1 MSRRTQQLGAKQ
13 HRFPVGHGGAFRKSR
28 SVKEIT
34 LTERLYEGLFL
45 IDASVA
51 SQGWTELESMMIG
64 IVEGHGGA
72 IEYSEKWPEQ
82 RLAYEIKGTKRGV
95 YFLIYF
101 RADTQKIVSMRTDA
115 QLNEKIMRSLFVQE
129 DFLEEEMKRRKDIA
143 DRRAAQP
150 DPSAAPRRDSA
161 SSETT
166 ESASSTEE
174 GEAPAAESANEAE
187 PEAVAAEPV
196 SEEATETV
204 AEEAGETETA
214 EADTVAADAAPE
226 SEEEKG

>member
-1 MSRRTQQLGAKQ
+1 M
-13 HRFPVGHGGAFRKSR
+13 
-28 SVKEIT
+28 
-34 LTERLYEGLFL
+34 TERLYEGLFL

-64 IVEGHGGA
+64 IVESHGGA

-101 RADTQKIVSMRTDA
+101 RADTQSIVSMRTDA

-150 DPSAAPRRDSA
+150 DPSSAPQRDSA
-161 SSETT
+161 SSEN
-166 ESASSTEE
+166 TEE
-174 GEAPAAESANEAE
+174 GKAPAAESANEDE
-187 PEAVAAEPV
+187 PEAAAAEAEASDPEV
-196 SEEATETV
+196 SEPV
-204 AEEAGETETA
+204 AEETGETEAA
-214 EADTVAADAAPE
+214 EADTVAVDAAPE

>member
-1 MSRRTQQLGAKQ
+1 M
-13 HRFPVGHGGAFRKSR
+13 
-28 SVKEIT
+28 
-34 LTERLYEGLFL
+34 TERLYEGLFL

-51 SQGWTELESMMIG
+51 SQGWTELESMMIA
-64 IVEGHGGA
+64 IVESHGGA

-101 RADTQKIVSMRTDA
+101 RADTQSIVSMRTDA

-150 DPSAAPRRDSA
+150 DPSSAPQRDSA

-166 ESASSTEE
+166 EE
-174 GEAPAAESANEAE
+174 GKAPAAESANEAE
-187 PEAVAAEPV
+187 SEAAVAEAEASEPEAAEPV
-196 SEEATETV
+196 AEETTETV
-204 AEEAGETETA
+204 AEEAGETEAA
-214 EADTVAADAAPE
+214 EADTVAVDAAPE